1 MATNIEKEMRWVD
14 AWSDLLEMVGTRW
27 NVECLL
33 PDGRIVNVEDC
44 QSWLQ
49 DSAYEGYQLQ
59 VAAGWVK
66 GQWGIV
72 VSRF

>member
-1 MATNIEKEMRWVD
+1 MAKNTEKEMRWIE
-14 AWSDLLEMVGTRW
+14 AWSDLIEMVGTRW
-27 NVECLL
+27 NLECLL

-44 QSWLQ
+44 QGWLQ

-59 VAAGWVK
+59 VAEGWVK
-66 GQWGIV
+66 GKRGIV